1 MEFEVAVGTEQ
12 IRVVGAEIPSCRTR
26 EKSQR
31 LLEGHSD
38 RTTWG
43 VSSACLPASPSA
55 CGLASSDWLLR
66 S

>member
-12 IRVVGAEIPSCRTR
+12 LRVVGAEIPSCRTR

-31 LLEGHSD
+31 LWRDKVTGPP
-38 RTTWG
+38 G
-43 VSSACLPASPSA
+43 VCRQPASLPV
-55 CGLASSDWLLR
+55 LQPVDWLHLTG